1 MVIFYK
7 PTSQEGGRIYACV
20 FEVAHKKSS
29 LPQITRYIY
38 IFLYELKLELTYIV
52 RNTVILITFSNQ
64 KFSRIELLLQN
75 LSP

>member
-1 MVIFYK
+1 MVISYK
-7 PTSQEGGRIYACV
+7 SKLQEGGRIYACV

-29 LPQITRYIY
+29 LPQITRYIF
-38 IFLYELKLELTYIV
+38 FLYELKLELTYIV

-64 KFSRIELLLQN
+64 KISRLELLLQN